1 MINSLRYSLI
11 PCFLFFFGFSIES
24 TEKFEWTSFRGS
36 NGMGID
42 TKWSMPTSWD
52 KSNYDW
58 EIELDGTGNSS
69 PVVWGDMIFV
79 TSSNDEQ
86 NTGYLIAVSPSNGE
100 ILWQKDFEVTDL
112 AMHPNNNLASATP
125 AVDES
130 QVYIIWYTKQ
140 QTKLLALTHDGSIQ
154 WEADFEGIE
163 SRHGGGSSLMLSESN
178 VIFTREQEE
187 GSSVK
192 SSWMAVDKLT
202 GKTSWELERKT
213 CPSNSFSTPV
223 LIKNDRQEA
232 QLVFSSNAHGFT
244 GIDPA
249 SGQVLWERP
258 EIMEHRVV
266 SSPIFSDGLLLACYK
281 GGGVVLEIDVN
292 TNQVGDSALYSL
304 PRSVSPYVPTPIVVG
319 DLLFLFMDS
328 GTVSCLKFSTGEVL
342 WKERPAGPIYGSPI
356 CVGGNLY
363 CITKAGKVIVI
374 PADSSYQLSGVYEL
388 GNGSFSTPVMSNNGM
403 VFRTFSKLILLG
415 DSVK

>member
-1 MINSLRYSLI
+1 MRAFNYIFS
-11 PCFLFFFGFSIES
+11 PCFLVLFGFVTDP
-24 TEKFEWTSFRGS
+24 TEMFEWASFRGL

-42 TKWSMPTSWD
+42 TKWSMPTTWD
-52 KSNYDW
+52 KSDYQW

-69 PVVWGDMIFV
+69 PVVWEDKIFV
-79 TSSNDEQ
+79 ASADDEQ
-86 NTGYLIAVSPSNGE
+86 NTGYLMAVSSSNGE
-100 ILWQKDFEVTDL
+100 ILWKKEFEVTDL

-125 AVDES
+125 AVDVS
-130 QVYIIWYTKQ
+130 QVYVIWYAKQ
-140 QTKLLALTHDGSIQ
+140 KTTLLALTHDGSIQ
-154 WEADFEGIE
+154 WEVDFEGIE

-192 SSWMAVDKLT
+192 SSWVAVDKLS
-202 GKTSWELERKT
+202 GKTVWELERKT

-223 LIKNDRQEA
+223 LIKNERQEA

-244 GIDPA
+244 AVDPA
-249 SGQVLWERP
+249 SGKVLWERP
-258 EIMEHRVV
+258 ETMKHRVV
-266 SSPIFSDGLLLACYK
+266 SSPIFSDGLLLSCYK
-281 GGGVVLEIDVN
+281 GGGVVLEVDLN

-304 PRSVSPYVPTPIVVG
+304 PRSVSPYVPTPIVVE

-374 PADSSYQLSGVYEL
+374 PADSSYKLSGVYEL
-388 GNGSFSTPVMSNNGM
+388 GEGSFSTPVMSSNGM

-415 DSVK
+415 NSEK